1 MKNASLMQSQK
12 EHILSELRQVRSEII
27 AAVQQLLPDQRS
39 EIFLGTWSA
48 EDCLAHLVG
57 WDYTNIEA
65 AKAIQNGLL
74 PEFYAYRDK
83 DWQGYNAILVN
94 KYKLKDWDGL
104 IESVHTSHQ
113 RLSEYFEQ
121 LPVEIFFKD
130 WGVRYKGYKVIISR
144 LLEAD
149 TKDVLVHLKQITSHF
164 GVQILL

>member
-1 MKNASLMQSQK
+1 MKNADLLQSQK
-12 EHILSELRQVRSEII
+12 EHILSELHQVRIEII
-27 AAVQQLLPDQRS
+27 SAVQQLLPIQRS
-39 EIFLGTWSA
+39 EIFLGTWSV

-74 PEFYAYRDK
+74 PEFYAHRDK

-94 KYKLKDWDGL
+94 KYKLKDWDEL
-104 IESVHTSHQ
+104 IASVHTSR
-113 RLSEYFEQ
+113 RLLNDYFEQ
-121 LPVEIFFKD
+121 LPVETFFKD

-149 TKDVLVHLKQITSHF
+149 TKDVRMHLQQINSYF
-164 GVQILL
+164 FERI